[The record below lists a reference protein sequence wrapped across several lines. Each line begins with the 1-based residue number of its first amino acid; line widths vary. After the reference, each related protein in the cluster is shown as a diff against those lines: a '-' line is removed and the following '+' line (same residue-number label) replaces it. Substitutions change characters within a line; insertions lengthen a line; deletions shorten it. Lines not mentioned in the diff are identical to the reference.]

1 MIDAGEK
8 VLTEAS
14 AAALVK
20 ELRLAAC
27 GLFNLKTETGDY
39 GYFDSIADRV
49 EALDVRLEVA

>member
-1 MIDAGEK
+1 MIDADEK
-8 VLTEAS
+8 APS